1 MNPRQILER
10 YDIQPKKSLGQNF
23 MHDPNMLDKIIATAG
38 VTDQDTV
45 LEIGPGTGT
54 LTARLALTARQVIAV
69 ELDERMYDI
78 LFDQFEHSTRIR
90 LVLQDILRTDIAGLM
105 GDQPYIVVANVPYYI
120 TSAILQHLL
129 ESKHPP
135 RRVTLVMQYEVGERI
150 VAKPE
155 SGDMSLLAVSIQF
168 YGQPRLV
175 ARLNKA
181 LFWPRPEVDSALM
194 RIDIYDKP
202 PVDVPSA
209 VAFFRVAKAGFSQ
222 KRKQLRNSIS
232 AGLHMTNTQ
241 ADAHLRAANI
251 DPQRRAE
258 TLALEEWA
266 ALTREIAGNKTEG

>member
-38 VTDQDTV
+38 VTEQDKV

-54 LTARLALTARQVIAV
+54 LTARLALTAKQVVAV
-69 ELDERMYDI
+69 EVDERMYDI
-78 LFDQFEHSTRIR
+78 LFDQFEHHSKIR

-105 GDQPYIVVANVPYYI
+105 GDEPYIVVANVPYYI

-150 VAKPE
+150 IAKPE

-175 ARLNKA
+175 SRLNRA
-181 LFWPRPEVDSALM
+181 LFWPRPEVDSALL

-209 VAFFRVAKAGFSQ
+209 VAFFRVVKAGFSQ
-222 KRKQLRNSIS
+222 KRKQLRNAVS
-232 AGLHMTNTQ
+232 AGLHMTNTE
-241 ADAHLRAANI
+241 ADAYLRSANI

-258 TLALEEWA
+258 TLSLEEWA
-266 ALTREIAGNKTEG
+266 ALTREIAGKKTEE